1 MPSSNQSK
9 PQFGQAFCG
18 LLILAAIIGGGY
30 CFYHYAIPKIEESIN
45 DFAEAKRREM
55 VKEKVIHESTGPFIW
70 TLTNENDFSTKL
82 VISGGVSYYYS
93 KKTRKFSTIWIPDH
107 HRKLFL
113 QSWGCKYGGCSPLL
127 SVTTRSGT
135 HQINHCSGEN
145 TYTWSDRVVE
155 IKYVPGSCRFK
166 DTSIFVTL
174 A

>member
-45 DFAEAKRREM
+45 DFNEAARREM

-82 VISGGVSYYYS
+82 VISGGVSYYFRQSEFWIIIVNYFC
-93 KKTRKFSTIWIPDH
+93 RVGDVSTEDVAH
-107 HRKLFL
+107 F
-113 QSWGCKYGGCSPLL
+113 
-127 SVTTRSGT
+127 
-135 HQINHCSGEN
+135 
-145 TYTWSDRVVE
+145 
-155 IKYVPGSCRFK
+155 
-166 DTSIFVTL
+166 
-174 A
+174 